1 MIDIE
6 RAREALEKLLEL
18 PTINSA
24 ARYYARLA
32 MSYLYNG
39 ERPNGVDGTTTAGP
53 QGQDDCEPRR
63 RGH

>member
-32 MSYLYNG
+32 MSYLADGAKTNDQYAEEARTGNHN
-39 ERPNGVDGTTTAGP
+39 ER
-53 QGQDDCEPRR
+53 R
-63 RGH
+63 